1 MLTNRIGICVFIS
14 VLAFQTGPVFAA
26 QSNPSIDPV
35 IGITY
40 KTGISADG
48 SVIVG
53 ETLGAPQ
60 TRIVRWT
67 KEAGASDLGTIAG
80 YDPNLY
86 FSAMNTD
93 GSTIVGYGIDNF
105 GNQNLIRW
113 TSAGGLE
120 DLGALN
126 GGSMEAS
133 AISNNG
139 GVIVGSSDL
148 GPYHDAWRWT
158 AAHGLE
164 RLDTLTGNNNDNY
177 ATGVSGDGSTII
189 GRGYNSSLDYE
200 AWYWTEANGTQTL
213 GSLGGD
219 DSSAAAISWDG
230 SVIAGIARDGNG
242 TYQVYRWTQSN
253 GMQSIGDLGGGIYG
267 SHNFGAMT
275 SDGRVIIGNSDNGTY
290 NEAFRWTVDGGMQG
304 LGALASNNP
313 FSSADAMSADGSV
326 IAGIS
331 DGGAGLGYTYFRWT
345 EETGM
350 RSLVDILTD
359 GGIDLSG
366 WDFSYVDPQVF
377 VTADGTKII
386 GSADYHGNEQTF
398 IFTTGGLIT
407 PEELQESLTPV
418 ASAKQQLE
426 GSIVNGMGQSMMV
439 ARNAMTMYFPG
450 LIAPAISYSDI
461 SNITDVSMLNSSIS
475 PSASPRY
482 DLGRKRRAVFAVG
495 NFGIGQDNEFD
506 NNSTSGNTGVLF
518 QVANHTAVGVGVIGS
533 TNKQEMRLGGES
545 RTNALGGNIIAAYEP
560 PSGIRLYGTASVVAL
575 DASTKR
581 NYINGGGLDGSKG
594 ETNGMGYGVAVR
606 AGYEFELTDKT
617 AFMPY
622 TELQWSHTKLNGYTE
637 TGGGFPATI
646 GDQTGNSIVSR
657 FGGEVSH
664 DLNQKFTIRGRAAW
678 GHRYTDPGSI
688 VATSTGIT
696 QVIPGTEGDRDWAEV
711 GTTLNYK
718 MSDRM
723 TLSFDVSGRS
733 GHTAEPMVNATAGLI
748 WRW

>member
-1 MLTNRIGICVFIS
+1 MMTYRIGICVLVS
-14 VLAFQTGPVFAA
+14 VLAFQTVSSFAA
-26 QSNPSIDPV
+26 QSNPSIDPI
-35 IGITY
+35 IGMTY

-48 SVIVG
+48 SIVVG

-67 KEAGASDLGTIAG
+67 KESGTQDIGTLAG

-86 FSAMNTD
+86 FSAISAD
-93 GSTIVGYGIDNF
+93 GSTIVAYGTDSF
-105 GNQNLIRW
+105 GEQNLIRW
-113 TSAGGLE
+113 TTGGGLQ
-120 DLGALN
+120 DLGSLN
-126 GGSMEAS
+126 SGLMEAAAVS
-133 AISNNG
+133 HNG
-139 GVIVGSSDL
+139 SVIVGSSDL

-164 RLDTLTGNNNDNY
+164 RLDTLTGLNNDNY
-177 ATGVSGDGSTII
+177 ATGVSGDGTTII
-189 GRGYNSSLDYE
+189 GQGYNASFDYE

-213 GSLGGD
+213 GSLGGNN
-219 DSSAAAISWDG
+219 SSASAISLDG
-230 SVIAGIARDGNG
+230 SVIAGIATDING
-242 TYQVYRWTQSN
+242 QYQVYRWTQST
-253 GMQSIGDLGGGIYG
+253 GMQSIGDLAGGMSG
-267 SHNFGAMT
+267 SNNFGGM
-275 SDGRVIIGNSDNGTY
+275 SQDGRVIIGNSDNGTY

-313 FSSADAMSADGSV
+313 FSTADAMSADGSV

-345 EETGM
+345 EKTGM
-350 RSLVDILTD
+350 QSLVDILTNA
-359 GGIDLSG
+359 GIDLSG
-366 WDFSYVDPQVF
+366 WDFSYVDPTVF
-377 VTADGTKII
+377 VTADGSKII
-386 GSADYHGNEQTF
+386 GSADYNGDEQTF

-407 PEELQESLTPV
+407 PDELQESLQPV

-426 GSIVNGMGQSMMV
+426 GSMVNGIGQSMMV
-439 ARNAMTMYFPG
+439 ARNAMTMYFPS
-450 LIAPAISYSDI
+450 LTAPTMSYSDI
-461 SNITDVSMLNSSIS
+461 SGMTDVSMLNSSIN

-495 NFGIGQDNEFD
+495 NFGVGQDNDFD
-506 NNSTSGNTGVLF
+506 NNSTSGNTGMLF
-518 QVANHTAVGVGVIGS
+518 QVANHTALGIGIIGS
-533 TNKQEMRLGGES
+533 TNKQEMRLGGDS

-560 PSGIRLYGTASVVAL
+560 PSGLRLYGTATVAAL

-581 NYINGGGLDGSKG
+581 NYMNGGGIDGSKG
-594 ETNGMGYGVAVR
+594 ETNGIGYGAAIR
-606 AGYEFELTDKT
+606 AGYEFDLTNQT

-622 TELQWSHTKLNGYTE
+622 TEIQWSHTKLNGYTE
-637 TGGGFPATI
+637 TGGGFPATVD
-646 GDQTGNSIVSR
+646 DQTGNSVISR
-657 FGGEVSH
+657 LGGEISH
-664 DLNQKFTIRGRAAW
+664 DLNRKVTVRGRAAW

-688 VATSTGIT
+688 VATTIGIT

-723 TLSFDVSGRS
+723 TWSFDLSGRS
-733 GHTAEPMVNATAGLI
+733 GHTAEPMVSGTVGLI